1 VEGKFACVTKD
12 LHEVMVLTII
22 TIIITILETTISFV
36 LVQPWL
42 TSHFYH
48 G

>member
-12 LHEVMVLTII
+12 LHEVMVLT
-22 TIIITILETTISFV
+22 IITILETTISFV